1 MEISRGISHEVIWY
15 TAHKK
20 LVHVQIY
27 ESKCQPAVKTFACY
41 PLAAWICH
49 LARAETENQN

>member
-27 ESKCQPAVKTFACY
+27 ESKCQPAVN
-41 PLAAWICH
+41 IC
-49 LARAETENQN
+49 LLPSGGMDLPSCPRGD